1 MEVQSI
7 DFKQANAVLGKIR
20 ASLAEEEAA
29 WGPDSVQQDV
39 AHLDGAPGVGGAS
52 NVADI
57 EDALDGYLTGIADAL
72 LAKYD
77 VSEDEAYDFIF
88 YAAETAEALGMLP
101 MFPDEDAADSEFAAW
116 YGKAGSVKFD
126 AMVMNLAA
134 KEL

>member
-20 ASLAEEEAA
+20 AGLAEEEAA
-29 WGPDSVQQDV
+29 WGPDSEQDDV
-39 AHLDGAPGVGGAS
+39 AHLDGAAGVGGAT
-52 NVADI
+52 NIADI
-57 EDALDGYLTGIADAL
+57 EDALDGYLTGIANAL
-72 LAKYD
+72 VAEYD
-77 VSEDEAYDFIF
+77 ISEDDAYDFIF
-88 YAAETAEALGMLP
+88 YAAETAEALGLLP
-101 MFPDEDAADSEFAAW
+101 AFPDDDAADGEYASW